1 MEFTAELALVRFS
14 IADRLGKHRRSRRA
28 SHPHSTKTRKAISPI
43 APFHSQSSA
52 HDILPLGILL
62 IAPCSKHLAKSVLL
76 LLLTANLAFA
86 QGGHPSPSPP
96 PPGAK
101 SAKCNGRP
109 IPQLE
114 DITAKTGITFKHTS
128 DPAKK
133 YIVESMSGGVIVF
146 DYDRDGWPDIYFTN
160 APSVEMALKGHRAS
174 GALYHNNHDGTFTDV
189 TEKSGLNSSC
199 FAMGGAVGD
208 YDNDG
213 WPDLYLTCFGGNV
226 LYHNNGDGTFTDVTA
241 KAGVADGRWSTGASF
256 GDYDGDGF
264 VDLMV
269 TNYVDFHLDDLPG
282 FGKAPNC
289 KYRGIDVQCGP
300 RGLKGAGDALFH
312 NHGNGTFTD
321 VSKAAGVSDPNGY
334 YGLGV
339 VWADFNNTGRPDI
352 YVANDSTPK
361 FLYKNLGNGKFQ
373 DIGLES
379 GTAVSE
385 DGSEQASMGIAVG
398 DYLHTGRPSLYVTNF
413 SEENDVL
420 YRNDGNW
427 NFTDVSYASGVALSS
442 LPFVK
447 WGTAFVD
454 LDNDGWVDLITVT
467 GHVYPQVDTLPS
479 GATYREPK
487 LLRMNQKDGNFCDAS
502 DQAGPAL
509 FEKRVSRGL
518 AVADLFN
525 DGNMDIV
532 IGDIDG
538 PPMILRNHG
547 VPGRHWVSFELAGTK
562 SNRLAIGARI
572 KVIAGGMT
580 QTDEIHSGG
589 SYLSQNDLR
598 LHFGLNTA
606 AKIDR
611 AEIFWPSGKT
621 DILTDLAA
629 DQFYSVLEGSGVVPA
644 TRIRPSSAAKAEPT
658 PPPSA
663 PSGQPHT

>member
-1 MEFTAELALVRFS
+1 MILFLA
-14 IADRLGKHRRSRRA
+14 ARLA
-28 SHPHSTKTRKAISPI
+28 Y
-43 APFHSQSSA
+43 
-52 HDILPLGILL
+52 
-62 IAPCSKHLAKSVLL
+62 
-76 LLLTANLAFA
+76 A
-86 QGGHPSPSPP
+86 QGGHPQPPPP

-101 SAKCNGRP
+101 SSKCTARP

-114 DITAKTGITFKHTS
+114 DVTAKTGITFKHTS

-133 YIVESMSGGVIVF
+133 YIVESMSGGVILF

-160 APSVEMALKGHRAS
+160 APSVEMAIKGQKAP

-189 TEKSGLNSSC
+189 TEKSGLNSPC

-213 WPDLYLTCFGGNV
+213 WPDLYLTCLGGNV

-241 KAGVADGRWSTGASF
+241 KSGVADGRWSTGAAF

-264 VDLMV
+264 LDLMV

-282 FGKAPNC
+282 FGSSPNC

-300 RGLKGAGDALFH
+300 RGLKGAGDSLFH
-312 NHGNGTFTD
+312 NNGNGTFSD
-321 VSKAAGVSDPNGY
+321 VSKSAGVSDPNGY

-352 YVANDSTPK
+352 YIANDSTPK
-361 FLYKNLGNGKFQ
+361 FLYKNLGNGKFS

-385 DGSEQASMGIAVG
+385 DGSEQASMGIAIG
-398 DYLHTGRPSLYVTNF
+398 DYTHNGRPSLYVTNF
-413 SEENDVL
+413 SDENDLL

-427 NFTDVSYASGVALSS
+427 NFTDVSYASGVALPS

-454 LDNDGWVDLITVT
+454 LDNDGWLDLITVT
-467 GHVYPQVDTLPS
+467 GHVYPQVDSLPS

-487 LLRMNQKDGNFCDAS
+487 QLRMNQKDGTFCDAS
-502 DQAGPAL
+502 DLAGPAL
-509 FEKRVSRGL
+509 QQKRVARGL

-525 DGNMDIV
+525 DGNMDVV

-538 PPMILRNHG
+538 APLILKNHG

-562 SNRLAIGARI
+562 SNRLAIGARV
-572 KVIAGGMT
+572 KVVAGGMT

-598 LHFGLNTA
+598 LHFGVGA
-606 AKIDR
+606 ATKIDR
-611 AEIFWPSGKT
+611 VEIFWPSGKSET
-621 DILTDLAA
+621 LNDLAP
-629 DQFYSVLEGSGVVPA
+629 DQFYSVLEGSGVVPPE
-644 TRIRPSSAAKAEPT
+644 RIRPTLPANPKPAAPAS
-658 PPPSA
+658 PPSA
-663 PSGQPHT
+663 SPKP